1 SKSKIDVE
9 SASKAKDKVSSA
21 SRIKQRNLRD
31 KPLNTFIKN
40 KIRTSRIWK
49 KWFESQPNVIWTP
62 VSVVQI
68 VLWVVDSDCSKHMT
82 SDRSLLRNSWA
93 PFALK
98 MIILQQSQAMG
109 IIYMAI
115 SLFVMYIMLKVL
127 DITSLA
133 LDNFVME
140 IYKWLFV
147 PIHVTYE
154 IWKEMI
160 CSQVDANLICILSP
174 FLAWLLLHP
183 FVSCPKQLQ
192 QSHGAGT
199 DIKEMEKTKTKQIKP
214 STEIKRARENES
226 SGALGFY
233 WASP

>member
-1 SKSKIDVE
+1 TTSVVSKSKIDVE
-9 SASKAKDKVSSA
+9 SASKAKDK
-21 SRIKQRNLRD
+21 
-31 KPLNTFIKN
+31 
-40 KIRTSRIWK
+40 
-49 KWFESQPNVIWTP
+49 
-62 VSVVQI
+62 VVQI

-82 SDRSLLRNSWA
+82 SDWSLLRNSWA

-192 QSHGAGT
+192 QSHGYGTEDCAGT

-214 STEIKRARENES
+214 STGIKRARENES